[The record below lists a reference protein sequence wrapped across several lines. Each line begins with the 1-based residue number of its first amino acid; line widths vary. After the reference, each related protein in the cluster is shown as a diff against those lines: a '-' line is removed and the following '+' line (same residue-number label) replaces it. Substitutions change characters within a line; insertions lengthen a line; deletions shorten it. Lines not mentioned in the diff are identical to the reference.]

1 MATKEKL
8 LEELNY
14 LTEKISSLVWTLNV
28 GVLGTTWSLLI
39 TTVPENVRFSV
50 RNAFWVFVP
59 SLLSIVGELA
69 QYLAGYL
76 SAHRICEKLEQ
87 KGEEEFQYPK
97 DRLYY
102 ARRFFFWWKIV
113 FTTLAVLILLYT
125 LIWKLFA

>member
-50 RNAFWVFVP
+50 RNAFWVFVE
-59 SLLSIVGELA
+59 S
-69 QYLAGYL
+69 
-76 SAHRICEKLEQ
+76 
-87 KGEEEFQYPK
+87 
-97 DRLYY
+97 
-102 ARRFFFWWKIV
+102 
-113 FTTLAVLILLYT
+113 
-125 LIWKLFA
+125 